1 MQRDFRYL
9 RDMHGDAGARDIFE
23 KICTELLNAIFADQ
37 SHNIRASQGDGGI
50 DILVGDFSAPIIN
63 HQCKYFINGIDDAQK
78 TQIRESFQRA
88 IKFPTYKMRKWVLC
102 LPCILTLKEFEWW
115 SNWRNKNQQLHK
127 IEIALWDGAYLISE
141 LKKYDIYN
149 SAFGNDQKLLLE
161 EIYAELLAQKA
172 RVRDEVIVF
181 VRDPSLLGYKDAIF
195 VKKLENAQIREI
207 DSCKR
212 DFFNAELSEHALR
225 SKGNDSDIRVLENV
239 KYKVFGLWET
249 QYRQYQDETD
259 GNDLLT
265 RVYSRVEDLDDST
278 LQVSLAE
285 LNLFAK
291 RGILHQWAEDCS
303 IGWLSD
309 YKAKL
314 EAFLQ
319 EGVASHE

>member
-1 MQRDFRYL
+1 MERDFRYL
-9 RDMHGDAGARDIFE
+9 RDIHGDAGAREIFE
-23 KICTELLNAIFADQ
+23 KICTELLNAIFAEQ
-37 SHNIRASQGDGGI
+37 SHNIHASQGDGGI

-63 HQCKYFINGIDDAQK
+63 HQCKYFIEGIDDAQK
-78 TQIRESFQRA
+78 TQIRDSYQRA
-88 IKFPTYKMRKWVLC
+88 MKCPAYKMRKWVLC

-115 SNWRNKNQQLHK
+115 SNWRNENQQLHK
-127 IEIALWDGAYLISE
+127 VEIALWDGAYLISA
-141 LKKYDIYN
+141 LKKYDIYD
-149 SAFGNDQKLLLE
+149 STFDNDQKLLLE
-161 EIYAELLAQKA
+161 EIHSELLAQKA

-181 VRDPSLLGYKDAIF
+181 VRDPSHLGYQDAIF

-207 DSCKR
+207 DGCKR

-225 SKGNDSDIRVLENV
+225 SKGNESDI
-239 KYKVFGLWET
+239 KVFENIKCKIFSLWET
-249 QYRQYQDETD
+249 QYRQYQDDTD
-259 GNDLLT
+259 GNDLIT
-265 RVYSRVEDLDDST
+265 RVYSRVEDLDVST

-303 IGWLSD
+303 IGWLSN

-319 EGVASHE
+319 EGDSSHV